1 MELPEIKIKR
11 ILFATDLTAGA
22 RQAFAYAVSLAERY
36 NAGLVLLYVVE
47 EVEAFERR
55 IAAHLG
61 SELWEDIRRKNESEA
76 RQALIGKQR
85 EYSQYKEALTQLCTQ
100 ARGDCPQPAQ
110 PDAVLVVRGQPATAI
125 IDQAKLNGCDLIV
138 MGSQG
143 EKPLTEAFFGSTAR
157 KVLKKA
163 TVPVLVVRLGS

>member
-1 MELPEIKIKR
+1 MEQPKINR
-11 ILFATDLTAGA
+11 ILFATDLSQGA
-22 RQAFAYAVSLAERY
+22 RRAFAYAVSLAERY
-36 NAGLVLLYVVE
+36 HAGLVIAYVVE

-61 SELWEDIRRKNESEA
+61 AQLWEEIRRRNEDEA

-85 EYSQYKEALTQLCTQ
+85 EYAEYKEALMQMCTQ
-100 ARGDCPQPAQ
+100 ARGDCPSSTAQ
-110 PDAVLVVRGQPATAI
+110 SDAVIVVRGQPAAQI
-125 IDQAKLNGCDLIV
+125 VDQAKLNGCDLIV

-143 EKPLTEAFFGSTAR
+143 EKPLTEVFFGSTAR

-163 TVPVLVVRLGS
+163 SVPVLVVRVAA